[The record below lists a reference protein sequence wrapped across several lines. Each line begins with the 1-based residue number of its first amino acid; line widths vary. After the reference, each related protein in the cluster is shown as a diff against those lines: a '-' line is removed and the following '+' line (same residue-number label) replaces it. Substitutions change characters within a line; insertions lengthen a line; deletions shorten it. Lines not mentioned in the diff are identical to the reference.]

1 MKARIIELH
10 AKAPAKPAIG
20 AACNGCGVCCALE
33 TCPLAML
40 RFLKRRGPCPALE
53 WSANDVRYVCGLLK
67 HPEHYLPLPAGTQNM
82 ARRFFARSIAA
93 GKGCD
98 SDAELAD

>member
-1 MKARIIELH
+1 MKERIIELH
-10 AKAPAKPAIG
+10 AEAPTKPAIG
-20 AACNGCGVCCALE
+20 APCNGCGVCCALE

-40 RFLKRRGPCPALE
+40 RFLKRCGPCPALA
-53 WSANDVRYVCGLLK
+53 WSAEGGRYTCGLLD
-67 HPEHYLPLPAGTQNM
+67 HPERYLPLPAGAHSL

-93 GKGCD
+93 GQGCD

>member
-1 MKARIIELH
+1 MKERIIELH
-10 AKAPAKPAIG
+10 AEAPAKPAIG
-20 AACNGCGVCCALE
+20 APCNGCGVCCVLE

-53 WSANDVRYVCGLLK
+53 WSAEEARYACGLLN
-67 HPEHYLPLPAGTQNM
+67 HPENYLPLPAAARNP

-98 SDAELAD
+98 SNAILAD